1 MERYSRRNHAQRH
14 YRVARREA
22 VVSPSAQ
29 IVKIRKNWPKI
40 AAIALGCLVLACTKW
55 FLIGYLAGSRDTE

>member
-22 VVSPSAQ
+22 TLSPQ
-29 IVKIRKNWPKI
+29 TQMVKMKKKAPIFM
-40 AAIALGCLVLACTKW
+40 AVGVMVLVLLAVKW
-55 FLIGYLAGSRDTE
+55 FFIGYLVGKRHD